1 MIDKGWIEAGNLTES
16 DVLLCS
22 NGSYCKIDCISI
34 ERFDY
39 YIDVYNFEVEQF
51 HTYFVG
57 ENSIFVHNAACGG
70 MNNLRLLKT
79 TTVGDIMKNK
89 IVYEKLNED
98 DILEIVMEH
107 LQEKHGDF
115 PFSKIVILGEIGK
128 DLRCICALS
137 KKVPRSDLN
146 LIEIDKKMEFTG
158 DHAFLE
164 QHPEF
169 LL

>member
-22 NGSYCKIDCISI
+22 NGSYCKIDCINI

-79 TTVGDIMKNK
+79 TKVKGYRISMDL
-89 IVYEKLNED
+89 EKRF
-98 DILEIVMEH
+98 
-107 LQEKHGDF
+107 QK
-115 PFSKIVILGEIGK
+115 SYVII
-128 DLRCICALS
+128 AL
-137 KKVPRSDLN
+137 
-146 LIEIDKKMEFTG
+146 
-158 DHAFLE
+158 
-164 QHPEF
+164 
-169 LL
+169 

>member
-22 NGSYCKIDCISI
+22 NGSYGKIDCINI
-34 ERFDY
+34 ECFDY

-79 TTVGDIMKNK
+79 TKVKGYRISMDLEKGGSKKNNIHLLVNGVK
-89 IVYEKLNED
+89 YYYKNSKFIFKAGKEIPKKSRNNSTINDALAKALYLIKNGWRYYEK
-98 DILEIVMEH
+98 
-107 LQEKHGDF
+107 
-115 PFSKIVILGEIGK
+115 
-128 DLRCICALS
+128 
-137 KKVPRSDLN
+137 
-146 LIEIDKKMEFTG
+146 
-158 DHAFLE
+158 
-164 QHPEF
+164 
-169 LL
+169 